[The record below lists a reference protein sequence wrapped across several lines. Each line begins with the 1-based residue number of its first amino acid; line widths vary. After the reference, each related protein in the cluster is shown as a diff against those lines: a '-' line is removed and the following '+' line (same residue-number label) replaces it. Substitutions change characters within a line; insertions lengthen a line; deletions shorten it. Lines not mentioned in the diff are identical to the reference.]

1 MHAAELSQL
10 ILQASLKGGLLILL
24 VGLIHWIGREQIPA
38 GWRFSMWFLVLI
50 RLLLPFA
57 PESRMSLFNLT
68 QARPATPEVSR
79 DRELLVKGAA
89 GSKVIPAI
97 APASSRDLGKALPL
111 TLLSIWAAGFALLSS
126 RSLLA
131 SYKLSKQLRDCARSR
146 RETGYAELG
155 IAWNGSS
162 GFVATDNDSRRALAA
177 DLLVDCTRQMNIRRV
192 IELIETDAVSSPALH
207 GIVRPKLLVPPGL
220 FEDFDREELRFIFI
234 HELAH
239 LRRGDVTINCLA
251 ELVLWIHWFNPLVW
265 LALARMREERELACD
280 RSALSRLQETERG
293 SYGRTILKLIDCFR
307 TPISAPAL
315 VGVASRQDEMK
326 RRILMIA
333 AFRKPGRMS
342 LAFAVLIVLL
352 GWASLT
358 DAQTHIR
365 KIQKNLSPEMKATM
379 EALDKEVALDLKEA
393 WLSEVVN
400 AISNQTGVSIRFA
413 PEVESE
419 LSKLPKISVT
429 AEKVPGHLV
438 LMESLGSM
446 KLGMKFE
453 NGGVQIARIA
463 NIRRIHLPEA
473 PEGVIEEEKQVILEG
488 NEEEELLMS
497 EDGVETEHFMLPAPP
512 PVEANGKVAPGDTVT
527 PLRPHIIVK
536 RQVHIDRSGV
546 DVDGQPTKTEE
557 DKLILLSPHEVMQ
570 ESGKTVIKKSEGRLE
585 IKIHKEK

>member
-1 MHAAELSQL
+1 MLAVELTQM
-10 ILQASLKGGLLILL
+10 IVQASLKGGLLVLL

-38 GWRFSMWFLVLI
+38 GWRYSMWLLVLI

-68 QARPATPEVSR
+68 Q
-79 DRELLVKGAA
+79 GAA
-89 GSKVIPAI
+89 KSKVIPAI
-97 APASSRDLGKALPL
+97 APASSRDLSKALPR
-111 TLLSIWAAGFALLSS
+111 TLLTIWAAGFALLSS

-131 SYKLSKQLRDCARSR
+131 SYKLSKQLMDGDRSAPR
-146 RETGYAELG
+146 TRFAELG
-155 IAWNGSS
+155 VVWNGPS
-162 GFVATDNDSRRALAA
+162 GVVAIDKDSRRALAA
-177 DLLVDCTRQMNIRRV
+177 DLLANCARQMNIRRV

-220 FEDFDREELRFIFI
+220 FENFDREELRFIFI

-239 LRRGDVTINCLA
+239 LGRGDVAINCIA

-280 RSALSRLQETERG
+280 RAALARLEEAERG
-293 SYGRTILKLIDCFR
+293 SYGRTILKLIDCFQ
-307 TPISAPAL
+307 TPISTPAL
-315 VGVASRQDEMK
+315 VGVASRHDEMK

-342 LAFAVLIVLL
+342 LAFAALIVLL

-365 KIQKNLSPEMKATM
+365 KIQKNLSPEMKVTM

-393 WLSEVVN
+393 WLSDVVN
-400 AISNQTGVSIRFA
+400 AISNQTGVAIRFA

-453 NGGVQIARIA
+453 NGGVQIARMA
-463 NIRRIHLPEA
+463 NIRRIHLLEA
-473 PEGVIEEEKQVILEG
+473 PEGLIEEEK
-488 NEEEELLMS
+488 
-497 EDGVETEHFMLPAPP
+497 H
-512 PVEANGKVAPGDTVT
+512 
-527 PLRPHIIVK
+527 
-536 RQVHIDRSGV
+536 
-546 DVDGQPTKTEE
+546 
-557 DKLILLSPHEVMQ
+557 LILKAMETMNC
-570 ESGKTVIKKSEGRLE
+570 
-585 IKIHKEK
+585 